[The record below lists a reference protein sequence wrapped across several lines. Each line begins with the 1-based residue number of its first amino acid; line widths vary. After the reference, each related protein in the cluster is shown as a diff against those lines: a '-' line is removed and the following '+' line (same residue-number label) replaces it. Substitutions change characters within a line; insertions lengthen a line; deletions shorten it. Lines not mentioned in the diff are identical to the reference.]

1 MRIVLDRLIFAED
14 IRCFMIL
21 IYFLIGL
28 VAGAGL
34 GYFVRQQIG
43 AKRVGTAEGR
53 AEKIIEEAHRK
64 EKEMHEEMSE
74 HMPKGTKVHKCVE
87 KVKAKNGKVNPY
99 AVCQASTK
107 QSYKTGKPLKKGK
120 S

>member
-1 MRIVLDRLIFAED
+1 
-14 IRCFMIL
+14 MIL

-64 EKEMHEEMSE
+64 EKEMLLEARSKAIELIDQAKKQEGEFRSQIVQ
-74 HMPKGTKVHKCVE
+74 GSQGRN
-87 KVKAKNGKVNPY
+87 VKFA
-99 AVCQASTK
+99 
-107 QSYKTGKPLKKGK
+107 
-120 S
+120 